1 MGKVAVVKT
10 NPSNVLDD
18 YKKVMNLADYQKFLS
33 KKNETILKLN
43 LSWSLYYPA
52 CSTQPWQLEGVLRT
66 MLEEGYKHLHAVE
79 NETVV
84 TDVWKGA
91 KGNKWLD
98 VLKRYKQKY
107 EPLTDKKW
115 VHYEPKAEMLA
126 LDEIFPEGNKIPE
139 CFIGKNVVQFP
150 TVKCVHPETEIFMAD
165 GSLVKIGEFI
175 EALGE
180 EKGFEKDIDGD
191 YFINENKEVFS
202 LEESKIV
209 SYKVDR
215 FWKTPSP
222 KNLIYIKTKLGKEV
236 KVSKKHPFLTPKGWK
251 KSEEIQ
257 VGDRIAV
264 PRLVKFKGR
273 SQKLP
278 KIEIIGHDLLDIN
291 KIKFRN
297 GKKHSKELQKEIV
310 KDYVVK
316 EKTITIIGKERKL
329 NPETIRNIIK
339 RYGFK
344 MRWVRNWVNVPEKTS
359 LEFWKWLGYFVAE
372 GYAYSC
378 SGSMR
383 FSWNNGNSE
392 VVKDF
397 VSLTKN
403 LFNVDLKVR
412 KFENKLDILYFDSN
426 NIVSFFEE
434 LGFSFPMVA
443 GNKFAPKI
451 LLKCPEKEI
460 ISFLEG
466 YLDGD
471 GTVGKDG
478 LHVTSK
484 SKELIKN
491 IQILLLRLGV
501 IGLIK
506 ETWCIATNGKM
517 KEKELYYKLS
527 VYGHDLVIFGN
538 IINLKSENKQKNLL
552 QLIKRRKRSKKLT
565 NWDTI
570 PIDRKMFRKVREGLD
585 FSQNTTKKPHSVNSI
600 ENGYSLPTR
609 DTMNYFLDLFDK
621 TNVDQSYLIE
631 RERMRFLSSEKLAW
645 DHIEEIKEVKSDVDW
660 LYDLTVLGVENFIG
674 NGIILHNTHG
684 HTQMTGAM
692 KNAFGGLITKKRHH
706 CHKNIHE
713 VLVDLLAI
721 QKEIHP
727 GRFAV
732 MDGTVCGDGA
742 GPRTMSP
749 KVKNYILAS
758 EDQVAIDAIS
768 AKMMGYDPMKIKFIK
783 LAHDRGL
790 GMGDVDQIDIVGED
804 ISKVNFNFSTSK
816 SPVIFWDQ
824 MFRKGA
830 LSFVE
835 PLLFHTGLFKGPVFA
850 SAFYHDKIWY
860 PTVGKSRIRKFM
872 KTDWG
877 QLWKKY

>member
-10 NPSNVLDD
+10 NPSNVLED
-18 YKKVMNLADYQKFLS
+18 YKRVMNLADYQKFLS

-66 MLEEGYKHLHAVE
+66 MLEDGYENLHAVE

-126 LDEIFPEGNKIPE
+126 LDDIFPEGNKIPE

-150 TVKCVHPETEIFMAD
+150 TVK
-165 GSLVKIGEFI
+165 
-175 EALGE
+175 
-180 EKGFEKDIDGD
+180 
-191 YFINENKEVFS
+191 
-202 LEESKIV
+202 
-209 SYKVDR
+209 
-215 FWKTPSP
+215 
-222 KNLIYIKTKLGKEV
+222 
-236 KVSKKHPFLTPKGWK
+236 
-251 KSEEIQ
+251 
-257 VGDRIAV
+257 
-264 PRLVKFKGR
+264 
-273 SQKLP
+273 
-278 KIEIIGHDLLDIN
+278 
-291 KIKFRN
+291 
-297 GKKHSKELQKEIV
+297 
-310 KDYVVK
+310 
-316 EKTITIIGKERKL
+316 
-329 NPETIRNIIK
+329 
-339 RYGFK
+339 
-344 MRWVRNWVNVPEKTS
+344 
-359 LEFWKWLGYFVAE
+359 
-372 GYAYSC
+372 
-378 SGSMR
+378 
-383 FSWNNGNSE
+383 
-392 VVKDF
+392 
-397 VSLTKN
+397 
-403 LFNVDLKVR
+403 
-412 KFENKLDILYFDSN
+412 
-426 NIVSFFEE
+426 
-434 LGFSFPMVA
+434 
-443 GNKFAPKI
+443 
-451 LLKCPEKEI
+451 
-460 ISFLEG
+460 
-466 YLDGD
+466 
-471 GTVGKDG
+471 
-478 LHVTSK
+478 
-484 SKELIKN
+484 
-491 IQILLLRLGV
+491 
-501 IGLIK
+501 
-506 ETWCIATNGKM
+506 
-517 KEKELYYKLS
+517 
-527 VYGHDLVIFGN
+527 
-538 IINLKSENKQKNLL
+538 
-552 QLIKRRKRSKKLT
+552 
-565 NWDTI
+565 
-570 PIDRKMFRKVREGLD
+570 
-585 FSQNTTKKPHSVNSI
+585 
-600 ENGYSLPTR
+600 
-609 DTMNYFLDLFDK
+609 
-621 TNVDQSYLIE
+621 
-631 RERMRFLSSEKLAW
+631 
-645 DHIEEIKEVKSDVDW
+645 
-660 LYDLTVLGVENFIG
+660 
-674 NGIILHNTHG
+674 THG

-742 GPRTMSP
+742 GPRTMFP
-749 KVKNYILAS
+749 KVKNYVLAS

-790 GMGDVDQIDIVGED
+790 GVGDVDQIDIVGED

-872 KTDWG
+872 KTEWG